1 MTQPALLIVG
11 GTHGIGKEIAR
22 HYAKQGW
29 SVVLTG
35 RDGRRPNRW
44 RRSWAV
50 TPAGSLWTSPSRSWS
65 QTR

>member
-35 RDGRRPNRW
+35 RDG
-44 RRSWAV
+44 STAKAV
-50 TPAGSLWTSPSRSWS
+50 APAASLWTSPSQSWW
-65 QTR
+65 RER